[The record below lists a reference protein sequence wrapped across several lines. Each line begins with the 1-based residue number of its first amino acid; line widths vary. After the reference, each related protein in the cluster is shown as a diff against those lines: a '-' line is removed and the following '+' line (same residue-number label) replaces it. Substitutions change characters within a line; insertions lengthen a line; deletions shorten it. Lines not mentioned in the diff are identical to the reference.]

1 MVDNPSQDKGLQNYL
16 SNIAD
21 IDPLPREEEHKLLKK
36 AQDGDKK
43 AMDKLVRSNLK
54 FVVKVASK
62 FQGRGLSLSELISEG
77 NLGLIKAINKFDTS
91 RETKL
96 ITYAVWW
103 IQQAIRYAIYE
114 KSKLIR
120 VPSKAVTTLNK
131 IKSAKQKYKAKSGEE
146 ASIKEIAEE
155 VDINKSKAKSL
166 LKQDRDI
173 VSLDKIY
180 GEDNALGRMDAHQV
194 SDKES
199 FYSENIDPKK
209 IYYKKKLRD
218 RINKKIDELSPRD
231 ARIIK
236 EYFGFGEDDKGR
248 NFAQIAREI
257 GLSRERVRQIYKK
270 IIEELRKEAVD
281 EVDIDYLLD
290 L

>member
-1 MVDNPSQDKGLQNYL
+1 MVDNPAHDKGLQNYL
-16 SNIAD
+16 SDIAD
-21 IDPLPREEEHKLLKK
+21 IDPLPRKKEKELLIK
-36 AQDGDKK
+36 AQEGDKE
-43 AMDKLVRSNLK
+43 AMDELVRSNLK
-54 FVVKVASK
+54 FVVKVATK

-103 IQQAIRYAIYE
+103 IQQAIRYAVYE
-114 KSKLIR
+114 KSQLIR
-120 VPSKAVTTLNK
+120 IPSKAVSTLNK
-131 IKSAKQKYKAKSGEE
+131 IKSAKQRHKAQEGEE
-146 ASIKEIAEE
+146 ATVGEIAKE
-155 VDINKSKAKSL
+155 VDINRSKAKSL
-166 LKQDRDI
+166 MKQDRDV

-180 GEDNALGRMDAHQV
+180 GEDNALGRMNAHQI

-236 EYFGFGEDDKGR
+236 EYFGFGEEDKGK
-248 NFAQIAREI
+248 NFAQIARQI

-270 IIEELRKEAVD
+270 IIEDLRKEAVN